1 VVVNSTLEDSARI
14 LIVDDDRTMRLL
26 LRHALERDGYSVE
39 EAGDGLEAL
48 ALFTTCDP
56 DIVLMDAA
64 MPEMDGFLACES
76 LQDVPGGKDTPVLM
90 ITGLDDDASVERA
103 FAAGASDYITKPVNW
118 AVLRQRVRRMV
129 NERRAERHVNFL
141 AYHDSLT
148 GLPNRTLFIERL
160 EHHIARARRGGA
172 QIAVLFM
179 DLDGFKLIN
188 DSLGH
193 DVGDLLLKAVSDR
206 LTSVLRESDTVARLG
221 GDEFT
226 AIVSDVDSEGQ
237 ISTAARRVLAELTA
251 PVVVNGQE
259 VFVGASIG
267 IAVYPNDGHDVRT
280 LLRSADMAM
289 YRAKE
294 LGRNNYQFYTPD
306 MGDRVLAR
314 MSLESS
320 VRRALDRKEFTVFY
334 QPIID
339 LASGQIR
346 SLEALVRWLHP
357 ELGLVPPAD
366 FIPLAEETGLII
378 PLGAWIFE
386 HVCEQVA
393 AWRDAGISPPPI
405 AVNMSSRQLN
415 DNDLVET
422 MRAAMRAHRL
432 EPGSMT
438 LELTENS
445 VMQNLNTS
453 VDMLRS
459 LRELGLALAID
470 DFGTGYSS
478 LSYLTRLPIDTLKI
492 DRSFVQHVPGSA
504 ENNAIVE
511 AVIALAHSLRFQVVA
526 EGVEEE
532 AQLEYLRNIGCDA
545 VQGYLCGRPAG
556 AADTLTL
563 LQHKRVG
570 VAA

>member
-1 VVVNSTLEDSARI
+1 VVVKSTLEDNARI

-39 EAGDGLEAL
+39 EASDGLEAL
-48 ALFTTCDP
+48 ALFSTCDP

-64 MPEMDGFLACES
+64 MPEMDGFSACQS

-103 FAAGASDYITKPVNW
+103 FSSGASDYITKPVNW

-160 EHHIARARRGGA
+160 EHHIARARRGGV

-237 ISTAARRVLAELTA
+237 ISAAARRVLAELTS

-259 VFVGASIG
+259 VFVGVSIG
-267 IAVYPNDGHDVRT
+267 IAVYPNDGRDVRT

-294 LGRNNYQFYTPD
+294 SGRNNYQFYTPD

-346 SLEALVRWLHP
+346 SLEALVRWVHP

-366 FIPLAEETGLII
+366 FIPLAEESGLII
-378 PLGAWIFE
+378 PLGAWIFD

-405 AVNMSSRQLN
+405 AVNVSSRQLN
-415 DNDLVET
+415 DHDLVET
-422 MRAAMRAHRL
+422 VRATMHAHRL
-432 EPGSMT
+432 EAGTVT

-445 VMQNLNTS
+445 VMQNFSTS

-492 DRSFVQHVPGSA
+492 DRSFVQHLPGSA
-504 ENNAIVE
+504 ENSAIVE

-526 EGVEEE
+526 EGVEEK
-532 AQLEYLRNIGCDA
+532 AQLEYLRSIGCDA
-545 VQGYLCGRPAG
+545 VQGFLCGRPVS
-556 AADTLTL
+556 AAETLTL

-570 VAA
+570 AAA